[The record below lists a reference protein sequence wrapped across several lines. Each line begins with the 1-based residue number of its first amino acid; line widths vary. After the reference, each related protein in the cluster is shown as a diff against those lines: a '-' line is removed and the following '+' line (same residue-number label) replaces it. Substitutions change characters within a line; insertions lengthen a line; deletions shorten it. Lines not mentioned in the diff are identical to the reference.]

1 MPFTSNGVYTPPIT
15 ALYPAQSGAII
26 TAADLQSL
34 LGDMITALGQCQL
47 RSQVAPA
54 AGPLNMNT
62 FKVSNAANATGPN
75 DLTTLSQV
83 QALIAAAP
91 GTTGAYL
98 PLAPAAGVSDQMQG
112 LFKLYSTNASAD
124 YHPVPLIQLL
134 TLLANKVDTVTASTL
149 SSVLTFT
156 SGGKII
162 LDHNAVLAMEPVT
175 KQQFD
180 AGVAG
185 ATVVIKELVFTTTG
199 GYQGGYLTI
208 GTGVAAADCFC
219 VQWGQQALA
228 AASYNQTITWHAAFK
243 AGVIPVVAPWA
254 SFNGTGAYRHFLA
267 ETYSALQTNTTCNII
282 VQEEASGSFGTP
294 THNFSLN
301 WIAVGKRFV

>member
-15 ALYPAQSGAII
+15 ALYPAQTGAII
-26 TAADLQSL
+26 TASDLQSL
-34 LGDMITALGQCQL
+34 LGDMVTALGQCQL
-47 RSQVAPA
+47 RTQVAPA

-62 FKVSNAANATGPN
+62 FKVSNAANATGPT

-98 PLAPAAGVSDQMQG
+98 PLAPTAGISDQMQG
-112 LFKLYSTNASAD
+112 LFKLYGTNASAD

-134 TLLANKVDTVTASTL
+134 ALLANKVDTVTASTL
-149 SSVLTFT
+149 SAILTFT

-180 AGVAG
+180 AGVVA

-199 GYQGGYLTI
+199 GYQGGYMTI
-208 GTGVAAADCFC
+208 GNGAAAADCFC
-219 VQWGQQALA
+219 IQWGQQALA
-228 AASYNQTITWHAAFK
+228 AASYIQNVTWHVAFK
-243 AGVIPVVAPWA
+243 AGVVPIVAPWA

-267 ETYSALQTNTTCNII
+267 ETYSTLQTYTGCSFI
-282 VQEEASGSFGTP
+282 VQEELTGSFTNP

-301 WIAVGKRFV
+301 WIAVGKRYV